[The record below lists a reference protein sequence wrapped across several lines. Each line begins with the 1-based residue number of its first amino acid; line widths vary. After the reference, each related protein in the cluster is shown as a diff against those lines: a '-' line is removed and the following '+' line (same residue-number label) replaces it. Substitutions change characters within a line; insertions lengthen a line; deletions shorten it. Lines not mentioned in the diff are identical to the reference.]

1 MTLECS
7 IYKYTVQA
15 ASRGEKE
22 TLITFKRG
30 KRGRLFFLL
39 KNTSQLY
46 IFSFGFLNGET
57 TNFEGIKGF
66 SLAAEGKEG
75 GIGVNEFPLSNPPF

>member
-1 MTLECS
+1 M
-7 IYKYTVQA
+7 V
-15 ASRGEKE
+15 
-22 TLITFKRG
+22 
-30 KRGRLFFLL
+30 FLL

-46 IFSFGFLNGET
+46 LFSFGFLNGET